1 MTNPTTPFSWQM
13 PTATD
18 LVTDLPADFE
28 VFGQAVATSMADL
41 LGGTTGQILAKNS
54 NTNMDFVWI
63 ANDQGDITGVTA
75 TTPLTGGGTSG
86 AITVG
91 IQDGTTAQKGAV
103 QLSDSTSTTS
113 SALAA
118 TSTAVKAAYDLA
130 ISGAQDSQ
138 LQGLPT
144 RIAAGEQ
151 IMSQAVWWIDCAQ
164 TDSSDQ
170 VLDNQGWGGTSLT
183 TQLGSTVSADS
194 NDPKYLSWDGNNYL
208 YLPGVDSNYA
218 STPDAAALDVTGDV
232 DFRCKV
238 ALDDYTTATG
248 TEFIAKWTGPSN
260 YSYVFGINSGG
271 TLNLAWTTSGAVG
284 TIVNKS
290 STVAVGLADGATKWV
305 RATLDV
311 DNGASG
317 NDVKF
322 WLSDDGITWTQLG
335 ATVTTAGVTSI
346 YAGTATV
353 AVGAYNDGSIPA
365 AGKFYRAQILNGI
378 DGTLVFDMDTS
389 IISTGAD
396 TSFFAKTGQTV
407 TINRSTTGKKTAAV
421 VYPLWLFGTD
431 DYMEVA
437 DNTLI
442 DFAATESFT
451 LFAVARQFTTF
462 GTNDAIL
469 AKKANTTNTTAGYLL
484 GNDGT
489 TAALG
494 RMQIGDGAAGTDAV
508 TGASRVSG
516 TLTSLTA
523 VRNVSTDDTIVYL
536 HGTAGSAVT
545 DTTTLTLANA
555 EVLRVGRLSGAGTE
569 YNDMELVAAA
579 IFRRA
584 LSATEITTITNYYN
598 SRVGG

>member
-1 MTNPTTPFSWQM
+1 M
-13 PTATD
+13 PQNTD

-41 LGGTTGQILAKNS
+41 LGGTTGQILAKAT
-54 NTNMDFVWI
+54 NTDMDFTWVT
-63 ANDQGDITGVTA
+63 NDVGDITAVTA

-91 IQDGTTAQKGAV
+91 IQDATTSVKGAV

-113 SALAA
+113 SILAA

-130 ISGAQDSQ
+130 NTKTGQTTQ
-138 LQGLPT
+138 LQPLPS
-144 RIAAGEQ
+144 RLASGEQ
-151 IMSQAVWWIDCAQ
+151 LMSQAVWWIDCAQ
-164 TDSSDQ
+164 TDSADQ

-183 TQLGSTVSADS
+183 TQLGSTSSADS
-194 NDPKYLSWDGNNYL
+194 NDPKYLAWNGNNYL
-208 YLPGVDSNYA
+208 YLPGVNSNYA
-218 STPDAAALDVTGDV
+218 STPDAAVLDITGDIDLRV
-232 DFRCKV
+232 EV
-238 ALDDYTTATG
+238 ALEDWTPAANNSLIYKWDGAGTSASYGLRVNATTGVLVFLWTENGSTVKTAT
-248 TEFIAKWTGPSN
+248 
-260 YSYVFGINSGG
+260 
-271 TLNLAWTTSGAVG
+271 
-284 TIVNKS
+284 
-290 STVAVGLADGATKWV
+290 STVAPTVTDGSTLWV

-317 NDVKF
+317 NTVTF
-322 WLSDDGITWTQLG
+322 YTSTDGVTYTQLG
-335 ATVTTAGVTSI
+335 TAVTAAGTTSI
-346 YAGTATV
+346 FSGTGTLEIGSFAGGLAPST
-353 AVGAYNDGSIPA
+353 GN
-365 AGKFYRAQILNGI
+365 FYSAQVFNGI
-378 DGTLVFDMDTS
+378 NGTLVFYMDTS
-389 IISTGAD
+389 IISTAAD
-396 TSFFAKTGQTV
+396 TSFLAKTGQTI

-437 DNTLI
+437 DNALI
-442 DFAATESFT
+442 DFANTDSFT
-451 LFAVARQFTTF
+451 LFAVGRQFTTF

-469 AKKANTTNTTAGYLL
+469 AKKANTTAATAGYLL

-494 RMQIGDGAAGTDAV
+494 RMQIGDGVIGTDAV

-523 VRNVSTDDTIVYL
+523 VRNVTTDNTIVYL
-536 HGTAGSAVT
+536 NGTAGTAVT
-545 DTTTLTLANA
+545 DTTTLTLANS